1 MVNTISPYFDD
12 ELVESQ
18 LMDFFSLDEMYTINF
33 KLFFNTI
40 IDVDEY
46 LEMNIRGRIFYIDKE
61 TGTVTEKN
69 NNNGGE

>member
-40 IDVDEY
+40 IDVGEY

-69 NNNGGE
+69 KKGV